1 MSAAEKRQNG
11 CTQRRRKIFFTAKQ
25 LNLPHAH
32 SFTLRQAA
40 VSTRASLY
48 KAEKTNALAL
58 SAAAAG

>member
-1 MSAAEKRQNG
+1 MSAAKKRQNG
-11 CTQRRRKIFFTAKQ
+11 CMRSNAAKILYSQQ